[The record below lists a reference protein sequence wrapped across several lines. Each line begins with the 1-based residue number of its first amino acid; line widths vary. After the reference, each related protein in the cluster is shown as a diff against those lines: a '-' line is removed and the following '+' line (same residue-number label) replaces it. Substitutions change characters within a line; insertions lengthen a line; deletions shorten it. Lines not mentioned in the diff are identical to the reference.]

1 MTLAPLVPYTPHMTY
16 PSSQPLHCSI
26 VIIHFTIDSTSR
38 PMSLQFTPRGYS
50 LPDCLNYY
58 PYPTRN
64 FLLPDRVEGS
74 EENSM
79 IYKSEEWKCN
89 TFVMMDI
96 FIIPRN
102 NNFTLQ
108 LCQSPFIQVYH
119 IIKFIKKSQF
129 NRFNRFNR
137 FQ

>member
-1 MTLAPLVPYTPHMTY
+1 MFWNTCNHFFL
-16 PSSQPLHCSI
+16 SSVFYFSSFILQRCVLSKEFSRRSHSGDLQQTAMC
-26 VIIHFTIDSTSR
+26 VEQALTST
-38 PMSLQFTPRGYS
+38 RGYS

-119 IIKFIKKSQF
+119 IIKFIKKIPV
-129 NRFNRFNR
+129 
-137 FQ
+137 